1 MANLVGR
8 DVGYNGGGFAQL
20 RFEGI
25 DALELHYGGLHQR
38 VPECVDARDRLLRLA
53 GFKDVTYAPSRTV
66 DIDTSVRTASP
77 HPRKGYILSRSVD
90 PYDRPVAFAFGGDT
104 TESDG
109 SDVYLRPSTMTKSLN
124 AKLIGL
130 GMAYPAYYTGLPV
143 DLRDRITGIAK
154 RAKQRNRGLWKVDVS
169 LSGTRIRDESDL
181 EKAAQWPKL
190 FRRLTSY
197 IKGGNTG
204 LTGFDAWLRDSGK
217 DDPLWLISRGELGNL
232 HDIFKVN
239 GDDIRMTF
247 SPDDI
252 VVVPG

>member
-1 MANLVGR
+1 MA
-8 DVGYNGGGFAQL
+8 
-20 RFEGI
+20 
-25 DALELHYGGLHQR
+25 
-38 VPECVDARDRLLRLA
+38 
-53 GFKDVTYAPSRTV
+53 
-66 DIDTSVRTASP
+66 
-77 HPRKGYILSRSVD
+77 
-90 PYDRPVAFAFGGDT
+90 
-104 TESDG
+104 
-109 SDVYLRPSTMTKSLN
+109 KSLN

-154 RAKQRNRGLWKVDVS
+154 RAKRRNRGLWKVDVS

-181 EKAAQWPKL
+181 EKAAQWAKL